1 MDVDFSVT
9 PTKVHIR
16 REYAKTKVPRD
27 IYISEEATQY
37 LKQWI
42 DWKYQDRKI
51 KGRTI
56 KRQALGHDLVFT
68 VYSANDP
75 NSLYVRVLN
84 EFEKLL
90 TVAGMDQRKDSGV
103 QRRRKVTLHSMRR
116 FVKTVVSDQVNQDY
130 SEWFIG
136 HNKSPYYTKKEPE
149 RRELYSKKCMKYLT
163 FLDYTTL
170 ENTGRNIETK
180 LAMKDSE
187 IEELRQE
194 MAEMQKNQIHHS
206 EEWESVRRD
215 MAEMKRNLRIT

>member
-1 MDVDFSVT
+1 
-9 PTKVHIR
+9 
-16 REYAKTKVPRD
+16 
-27 IYISEEATQY
+27 
-37 LKQWI
+37 
-42 DWKYQDRKI
+42 
-51 KGRTI
+51 
-56 KRQALGHDLVFT
+56 
-68 VYSANDP
+68 
-75 NSLYVRVLN
+75 
-84 EFEKLL
+84 
-90 TVAGMDQRKDSGV
+90 
-103 QRRRKVTLHSMRR
+103 VTLHSMRR